1 MIKAKVDYE
10 VREYVSGHRHSR
22 GLDTS
27 YDRLTPDERLQEWSK
42 AINLLTIDKSLHL
55 EKKLQ
60 VLEGEQARTIQE
72 LRAQVDKLTNKI
84 YDRDRRR
91 SGFFDAELKPVAD
104 GKKIEITKEEWL
116 EEDRRRRMGLT

>member
-1 MIKAKVDYE
+1 M
-10 VREYVSGHRHSR
+10 RFGRYVSGHRHSR

-42 AINLLTIDKSLHL
+42 SINLLTIDESLHL
-55 EKKLQ
+55 KKKLQ

-84 YDRDRRR
+84 YERDRRR
-91 SGFFDAELKPVAD
+91 MGFYDTELKPVAD
-104 GKKIEITKEEWL
+104 GK
-116 EEDRRRRMGLT
+116 R